1 MPSCG
6 AGEVARAA
14 LRGTKISNFKMDFT
28 HRNGEFTR
36 KSGDLTSKHSD
47 LTGKNGDL
55 SSKNPQRESLANKEK
70 GMVWALT
77 I

>member
-14 LRGTKISNFKMDFT
+14 LHGTKISNFKMDFT

-36 KSGDLTSKHSD
+36 KSGDLSRKM
-47 LTGKNGDL
+47 GDL
-55 SSKNPQRESLANKEK
+55 NINSHE
-70 GMVWALT
+70 VT
-77 I
+77 T